1 MKPAIRCAL
10 YARVSTTDKGQ
21 DTEVQMRELREYA
34 QRRGWT
40 AVEFCDHMSGTRDD
54 RPNLK
59 RMMRECH
66 RRKFDAV
73 VVWKFDRFARS
84 TSHLL
89 KALEEFRELGIDF
102 VSLSEAIDTS
112 TSVGKMIF
120 TVVGAMAEFERSLLV
135 ERVRAG
141 LANARAKG
149 HMPAPKPAELDMAAV
164 AARREAG
171 ESLRTIAADL
181 GVSPALLVKR
191 AKVNAGSACV

>member
-1 MKPAIRCAL
+1 MPDIKKAAL
-10 YARVSTTDKGQ
+10 YARVSTLDHGQ

-34 QRRGWT
+34 KRRGWD

-54 RPNLK
+54 RPALK

-84 TSHLL
+84 VSHLL
-89 KALEEFRELGIDF
+89 RALESFKELGIDF

-120 TVVGAMAEFERSLLV
+120 TVVAAMAEFERSLIC

-141 LANARAKG
+141 LALARAKG
-149 HMPAPKPAELDMAAV
+149 HMPGPKPVELDMAAIH
-164 AARREAG
+164 ARREQG
-171 ESLRTIAADL
+171 ESLRGIAASL

-191 AKVNAGSACV
+191 SKTEVCTA

>member
-1 MKPAIRCAL
+1 MKPTIRAAL

-54 RPNLK
+54 RPHLK

-66 RRKFDAV
+66 RRKFDV
-73 VVWKFDRFARS
+73 VCVWKFDRFARS
-84 TSHLL
+84 VSHLL
-89 KALEEFRELGIDF
+89 RALEEFNALGVDF
-102 VSLSEAIDTS
+102 VSLTDSCDT
-112 TSVGKMIF
+112 TTPQGKMLF
-120 TVVGAMAEFERSLLV
+120 TILGAVAEFERALIC

-149 HMPAPKPAELDMAAV
+149 HMPGPKPAELDMAAI

-191 AKVNAGSACV
+191 SKVVSPSV